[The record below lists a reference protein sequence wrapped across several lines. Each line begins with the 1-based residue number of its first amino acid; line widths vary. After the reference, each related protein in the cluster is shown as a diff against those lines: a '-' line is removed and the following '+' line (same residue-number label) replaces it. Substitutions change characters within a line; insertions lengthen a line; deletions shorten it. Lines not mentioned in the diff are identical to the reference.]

1 MRRLSLV
8 LNHIQSSASHSSIM
22 SKFYNLK
29 ANLANGTEFDF
40 SQTRGKVVVV
50 VNVASKCGFTT
61 QYEGLEK
68 LWQKFKDKDFQLIG
82 FPCNQFGGQE
92 PGTDSEIASF
102 CKLNYGVTFPIAQ
115 KCDVNGDNAHEVYK
129 FLKAEK
135 AGIMGLSRIKWNFEK
150 FVVDKK
156 GAVRYRHASTAKPE
170 SLEKE
175 IEGLLAEP
183 AP

>member
-1 MRRLSLV
+1 MPQIYDFKV
-8 LNHIQSSASHSSIM
+8 P
-22 SKFYNLK
+22 
-29 ANLANGTEFDF
+29 LANGTEFDLAD
-40 SQTRGKVVVV
+40 TKGKVVLV

-61 QYEGLEK
+61 QYKGLEK

-102 CKLNYGVTFPIAQ
+102 CRLTYGVSFPIT
-115 KCDVNGDNAHEVYK
+115 KRCDVNGDDANEVFK
-129 FLKAEK
+129 FLKNEK

-150 FVVDKK
+150 FVLDKK

-183 AP
+183 AS